1 MNIEEIKNKN
11 FSITKKGYNKEEV
24 QNFLADLTK
33 ELEKKQ
39 KAISNLEEKLEGVQS
54 KLNGYYKIDKKLR
67 NALLL
72 LSEPA
77 KDAILKAKEQV
88 NFMIKEAESKSD
100 EIILSAENEAKST
113 RDTLLFLKEQ
123 QEILIARLKIII
135 ESQEGLL
142 NDLAEG
148 NEDSNLSK
156 SVIEKAYLNEKAEIK
171 IEKILEK
178 LI

>member
-39 KAISNLEEKLEGVQS
+39 KTISNLEEKLEGVQS

-88 NFMIKEAESKSD
+88 TFMIKEAESKSD

-123 QEILIARLKIII
+123 QEILVARLKIII